1 MPKVRFLRLR
11 TNTRVGS
18 VPGVVFLRRRS
29 PVLRRNALASRPS
42 LGRRCDMAED
52 SPGDT
57 SRDPIWLTYQELA
70 ARLGMDPQSARRH
83 AVRSRWREVA
93 GDDGRARV
101 AVPETVLA
109 AADEVAAAVVTP
121 TVPAAEGPGTHF
133 LSQVEVLQAEVAEQR
148 ERAARAE
155 GLAQAR
161 QERIAAVEAERDTAR
176 AELEAWQRLPWW
188 RRMLVYRP

>member
-1 MPKVRFLRLR
+1 
-11 TNTRVGS
+11 
-18 VPGVVFLRRRS
+18 
-29 PVLRRNALASRPS
+29 
-42 LGRRCDMAED
+42 MAED

-93 GDDGRARV
+93 GNDGRARV

-109 AADEVAAAVVTP
+109 AADEVAAAVVSP
-121 TVPAAEGPGTHF
+121 AVPPAIPAAEGLGTHF
-133 LSQVEVLQAEVAEQR
+133 LSQVEALQAEVAEQR

-155 GLAQAR
+155 GVAQAR
-161 QERIAAVEAERDTAR
+161 AERIAAVEAERDAAR
-176 AELEAWQRLPWW
+176 AELVEFHRLPWW
-188 RRMLVYRP
+188 RRALFRPSSASKRRPG